1 MPKVFVALAFVA
13 LRSVFAC
20 VVALRDTDTIFFC
33 VAFVVAVRIVFGCV
47 ALRDTVLDTRLAG
60 AVAVRAVVVLRA
72 FACDAPVVRLTVVLF
87 VLPDAVVLCGRT
99 YTVFADVVERV
110 TFDASRTVALATPI
124 PVEHAAINSQ
134 NFFIL
139 VPIYDNK

>member
-1 MPKVFVALAFVA
+1 MLAFVV
-13 LRSVFAC
+13 LRAVFAC

-72 FACDAPVVRLTVVLF
+72 LVRLTVVLF
-87 VLPDAVVLCGRT
+87 VLPDVVALCGRT

>member
-1 MPKVFVALAFVA
+1 MLAFVV
-13 LRSVFAC
+13 LRAVFAC

-33 VAFVVAVRIVFGCV
+33 VAFVVLRTVFGCV

-72 FACDAPVVRLTVVLF
+72 LVRLTVVLF
-87 VLPDAVVLCGRT
+87 VLPDVVALCGRT

-139 VPIYDNK
+139 VPIYDSK